1 MTIVVRVNLKKGV
14 PKSNTYTFTIV
25 FGFEMLPKF
34 AFSKIVVLDGAFLFL
49 NGFSFFKISFF
60 GTSRVDVDLLL
71 DSFLPPPNS
80 KTIYGSCSKFLKS
93 KTNPSHVTCSLFNSL
108 IGNLVPSTTFV
119 KCEIVGKSSSN
130 FC

>member
-1 MTIVVRVNLKKGV
+1 
-14 PKSNTYTFTIV
+14 
-25 FGFEMLPKF
+25 
-34 AFSKIVVLDGAFLFL
+34 
-49 NGFSFFKISFF
+49 
-60 GTSRVDVDLLL
+60 VDVDLLL

-130 FC
+130 FCWLQSPLGYTSLESASLLGIMWVTSIVLNVTSCVPHLVAPKLKSI